1 MRRFRK
7 LVGAAV
13 LPFIFSA
20 CEAQESASDS
30 AASQAALDEPSAMVA
45 APEFEMRPRPT
56 DEAEFDEY
64 VEYLVRVADPRT
76 PEQVK
81 EDDGIKAR
89 FSDTMIV
96 DSLAVGAPGFPAGL
110 TAEMY
115 EIGTSH
121 SVEHG
126 YDVAS
131 WTVTNAGIPDTPEV
145 VKKRMEDTNA
155 YWAERPERYL
165 QVRTVDDF
173 YRAKREGKYG
183 VFHNHQGMM
192 PLSQSGDEEEA
203 LANLQTYYDLGLRQL
218 MYTYNIDTPYSDGGV
233 SNSDGT
239 DEGVHELGFRVLKEA
254 NRLGIAI
261 DCSHSSNR
269 TCIEAAAASNQPI
282 MLSHSNAAAIQP
294 IDRNASDAAIKAV
307 AASGGV
313 ICINFIGGFLNP
325 QGNASPFSIAKHA
338 EYIRNLTGPEH
349 VCAGSDYV
357 WNYADTLH
365 WILRNPEDFPVESGY
380 ATPSHMG
387 KPSEM
392 WGAARVLQEVYGW
405 TDEEIAGFLG
415 ENLVRFY
422 SQVWK

>member
-1 MRRFRK
+1 MK
-7 LVGAAV
+7 SQYLMTVAIA
-13 LPFIFSA
+13 PFVMTA
-20 CEAQESASDS
+20 CEAQESAPSQSS
-30 AASQAALDEPSAMVA
+30 ATEPSAMIVA
-45 APEFEMRPRPT
+45 PPFEMRPRPT

-64 VEYLVRVADPRT
+64 VEYLVKVADPRT

-81 EDDGIKAR
+81 DDDGIKAR
-89 FSDTMIV
+89 FKDTMIV

-110 TAEMY
+110 TPEIY
-115 EIGTSH
+115 EVGTSH
-121 SVEHG
+121 SLEHG
-126 YDVAS
+126 YNVAT
-131 WTVTNAGIPDTPEV
+131 WTVTNAGKPDTPEV
-145 VKKRMEDTNA
+145 VRKRMEDTNA
-155 YWAERPERYL
+155 YWAERPEKYL
-165 QVRTVDDF
+165 QVRTMDDF
-173 YRAKREGKYG
+173 YVAKAQGKLG

-192 PLSQSGDEEEA
+192 PLSQTGNEEEA
-203 LANLQTYYDLGLRQL
+203 LANLQTFYDLGLRQL

-233 SNSDGT
+233 SNADGT
-239 DEGVHELGFRVLKEA
+239 DQGVHELGFKVLREA

-261 DCSHSSNR
+261 DCSHSSNL
-269 TCIEAAAASNQPI
+269 TCVEAAAASSQPI
-282 MLSHSNAAAIQP
+282 MLSHSNVATLQP
-294 IDRNASDAAIKAV
+294 IPRNVSDEAINAV
-307 AASGGV
+307 ASTGGV

-325 QGNASPFSIAKHA
+325 DGDASPFSIAKHA

-357 WNYADTLH
+357 WNYADALH
-365 WILRNPEDFPVESGY
+365 WILRNPKDFPVESGY

-422 SQVWK
+422 KQVWNQD